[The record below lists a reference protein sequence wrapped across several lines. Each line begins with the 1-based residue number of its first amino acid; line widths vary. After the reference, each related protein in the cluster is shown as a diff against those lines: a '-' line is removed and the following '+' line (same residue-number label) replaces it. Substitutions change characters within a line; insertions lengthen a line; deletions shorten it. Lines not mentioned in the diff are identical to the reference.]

1 MNTSFGQLLRSQRE
15 HKGISLSEISRHTKI
30 KVSLLEALEQN
41 DLKHWPHGLFGRAYL
56 RAYARAAGIDPE
68 PLIPEFLELH
78 PDPPDDMFTAEA
90 IASRRNFSA
99 LRSAVRSLPGL
110 RRREEKRE
118 EKSDEKTEEKKTGM
132 PPELAA
138 FANICTRLQQAEGPD
153 DLAPV
158 LAAIARTLNASGLM
172 LWRWEPDGRALKPW
186 ISHGYPDRMVAQ
198 LPGVKRDDENAIAA
212 AVRSMQVC
220 TVAKGDYET
229 GALVV
234 PLITSGHCVGALSV
248 ELRSDVG
255 RHEFVGHAALIVA
268 ALLASSHFAAFTP
281 FTSSQS
287 ARDDSPMNGNMR
299 SAIA

>member
-1 MNTSFGQLLRSQRE
+1 MNTSFGQLLRAQRE
-15 HKGISLSEISRHTKI
+15 HKGISLIEISRNTKI
-30 KVSLLEALEQN
+30 KVSLLAALEQN
-41 DLKHWPHGLFGRAYL
+41 DLKHWPRGLFGRAYL
-56 RAYARAAGIDPE
+56 RAYAQAAGIDPE

-78 PDPPDDMFTAEA
+78 PDPPDEMFSADA
-90 IASRRNFSA
+90 VASRRNFSA

-118 EKSDEKTEEKKTGM
+118 EKTGT
-132 PPELAA
+132 PPEFAA
-138 FANICTRLQQAEGPD
+138 FANICTRLQQAEGAD
-153 DLAPV
+153 DLVPI
-158 LAAIARTLNASGLM
+158 LAAIARTLSASGLM
-172 LWRWEPDGRALKPW
+172 LWRWEPDGCALRPW
-186 ISHGYPDRMVAQ
+186 ISHGYPDRLVAQ

-212 AVRSMQVC
+212 AVRSMQMC

-234 PLITSGHCVGALSV
+234 PLVTSGQCVGALSV

-268 ALLASSHFAAFTP
+268 ALLASSHFATFTP
-281 FTSSQS
+281 FTSNQS
-287 ARDDSPMNGNMR
+287 ARDVSPMNGNIR